1 MTSNSYDVYTNPLI
15 SRYASSE
22 MKYVFSDKK
31 KFSTWRKLWL
41 ELAKAQKI
49 CGLPVT
55 DQQIAEIESHIDD
68 LNIEVADQ
76 YEKKT
81 RHDVM
86 AHILALSEQCPA
98 AKPIIHL
105 GATSAYVGDN
115 TDLIQMR
122 DALEIIR
129 AELVSAIRNIKD
141 FALKYREMPTLGF
154 THFQPAQLTTVGKRA
169 CLWLQDLIIDY
180 YDLVHLLST
189 FRFRGV
195 KGTTGTQASFLSLF
209 DGDHE
214 KVKKLDRM
222 VSEAFGFSNAFRI
235 TGQTY
240 TRKIDARVAAFL
252 SGVCQSLT
260 KMSNDIRLLAHLKEI
275 EEPFESTQVGSSA
288 MPYKRNPMRS
298 ERIASL
304 ARFVISLESSPAIT
318 VATQWFERTL
328 DDSANKRL
336 SIPQMFLG
344 TDAVLRIAINV
355 TSGLVVYP
363 AVISKR
369 IQEELPF
376 IASENILMEA
386 VKKGGDRQQLH
397 EEIRKLAQEA
407 GRRVKEEGDTN
418 QLLNM
423 ISESRVFDLDKTV
436 LSNLIDP
443 KLYIGRAP
451 EQVDDFIKN
460 EVNPLLEKE
469 TACSAISVE
478 LKV

>member
-1 MTSNSYDVYTNPLI
+1 
-15 SRYASSE
+15 
-22 MKYVFSDKK
+22 
-31 KFSTWRKLWL
+31 
-41 ELAKAQKI
+41 
-49 CGLPVT
+49 
-55 DQQIAEIESHIDD
+55 
-68 LNIEVADQ
+68 
-76 YEKKT
+76 
-81 RHDVM
+81 M
-86 AHILALSEQCPA
+86 AHIHALGEQCPT
-98 AKPIIHL
+98 AKPVIHL

-129 AELVSAIRNIKD
+129 AELVSAIRNLKD

-169 CLWLQDLIIDY
+169 CLWLQDLMIDY
-180 YDLVHLLST
+180 FDLIYLLST

-209 DGDHE
+209 DGDHD
-214 KVKKLDRM
+214 KVKALDRM
-222 VSEAFGFSNAFRI
+222 VSESFGFSNAFRI

-240 TRKIDARVAAFL
+240 TRKIDARVASFL

-275 EEPFESTQVGSSA
+275 EEPFETTQIGSSA

-304 ARFVISLESSPAIT
+304 ARFVISLESSPAVT

-363 AVISKR
+363 AVINRR

-386 VKKGGDRQQLH
+386 VKRGGDRQHLH

-407 GRRVKEEGDTN
+407 GRRVKEEGADN

-423 ISESRVFDLDKTV
+423 ISKSGMFNLDESELE
-436 LSNLIDP
+436 NLTDP
-443 KLYIGRAP
+443 ALYIGRAP
-451 EQVDDFIKN
+451 EQVDEFITY
-460 EVNPLLEKE
+460 EVNPVLEKE
-469 TACSAISVE
+469 AACSDISVE
-478 LKV
+478 LRV

>member
-214 KVKKLDRM
+214 KVKELDRM